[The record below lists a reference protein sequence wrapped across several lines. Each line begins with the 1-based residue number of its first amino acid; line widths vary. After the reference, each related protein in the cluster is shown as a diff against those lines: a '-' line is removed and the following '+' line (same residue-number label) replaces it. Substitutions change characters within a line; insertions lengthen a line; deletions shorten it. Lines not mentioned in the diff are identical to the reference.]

1 MQVMLINVTTVVILG
16 MHWAFPEKNISEL
29 KRRKLP
35 VKLGNRNG
43 EKVIMGLTQRNM
55 AVVDWTNI

>member
-1 MQVMLINVTTVVILG
+1 MTVLNLTTVVILG
-16 MHWAFPEKNISEL
+16 MHWAFPEKNISRV
-29 KRRKLP
+29 KTRKLP

-43 EKVIMGLTQRNM
+43 EKIIMGLTQRNM